1 MPSVADVLTHALA
14 EAGIDNVFGLPGGEA
29 VEVLD
34 SIRRSEIDFTLVH
47 HESSAAFMASATARL
62 TGRPSA
68 CLATLGPGST
78 NIVTGIAHAYLD
90 RAPVIAITA
99 ETPQQVLPSHTHQVI
114 DLEVLFSP
122 ITKASLCLTSDGEHE
137 TVRKAIAIATTG
149 RPGPV
154 HLRISNDVAAPKPSA
169 PGTAPGVPSS
179 EPMADDVLQQA
190 RELVSNS
197 KRPILIAG
205 LGLEPEGPYG
215 EILQFAEAVRA
226 PVIVTP
232 KAKGAIPDDHP
243 LAVGTIGLTRTDPV
257 YEVLDQADCV
267 VAVGFDAV
275 EMVRPWEHS
284 APLIWIAPWANQDP
298 KLPAAAELIGQ
309 MGPAL
314 RQLTKAELHSDEGW
328 GDKIVAAHRRMNPN
342 LQAASSAS
350 ERIAPH
356 TVLRVL
362 RDHLERDALITTDVG
377 SHKILTC
384 LEWPTFV
391 PNRFLVSNG
400 LSSMGYSLS
409 AAIAA
414 GLTLRDTSIV
424 CTIGDAGML
433 MSMSELATLARL
445 EVPVTVV
452 VFKDH
457 ALDLIRSHQNKS
469 GKPTFGTEFSA
480 PDYAQIAKA
489 HGIPALQVLTEDAL
503 AKAVV
508 RFDASRKPALIEAEI
523 DPSAYPTTP
532 EGH

>member
-1 MPSVADVLTHALA
+1 MPSVADVLTNAMA

-29 VEVLD
+29 VELLD
-34 SIRRSEIDFTLVH
+34 GIRRSEIDFTLVH

-68 CLATLGPGST
+68 CLATLGPGAT
-78 NIVTGIAHAYLD
+78 NIVTGVAHAYLD

-99 ETPQQVLPSHTHQVI
+99 GTPERLLPGHTHQV
-114 DLEVLFSP
+114 LELEELFGP
-122 ITKASLCLTSDGEHE
+122 ITKASFRVTPDGARE
-137 TVRKAIAIATTG
+137 TVRKAIALATTG

-154 HLRISNDVAAPKPSA
+154 HLQISSDMAASETSTPGATSSLPSPEPAANDN
-169 PGTAPGVPSS
+169 
-179 EPMADDVLQQA
+179 LQKA
-190 RELVSNS
+190 RRLVSNS

-205 LGLEPEGPYG
+205 LGLEPERPYG
-215 EILQFAEAVRA
+215 EILQLAEAVRA

-298 KLPAAAELIGQ
+298 RLPAAAELIGQ
-309 MGPAL
+309 IGPAL

-350 ERIAPH
+350 ERIAPQ

-414 GLTLRDTSIV
+414 GLALRETSIV
-424 CTIGDAGML
+424 CTVGDAGLM
-433 MSMSELATLARL
+433 MSMGELATLARL
-445 EVPVTVV
+445 DLSVTVI

-457 ALDLIRSHQNKS
+457 ALDLIRSHQNES
-469 GKPTFGTEFSA
+469 GKPTFGTEFTA
-480 PDYAQIAKA
+480 PDFVQMAEAY
-489 HGIPALQVLTEDAL
+489 GIPAFRVSSGKALTE
-503 AKAVV
+503 VV
-508 RFDASRKPALIEAEI
+508 KRFVPSMKPALIEVEI
-523 DPSAYPTTP
+523 DPSTYPTTP
-532 EGH
+532 NAS